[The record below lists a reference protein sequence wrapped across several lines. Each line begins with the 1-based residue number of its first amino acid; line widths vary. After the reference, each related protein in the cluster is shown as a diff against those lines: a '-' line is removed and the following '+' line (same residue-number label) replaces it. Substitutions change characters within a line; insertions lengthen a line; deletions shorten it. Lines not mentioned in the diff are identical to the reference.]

1 MRLCFYN
8 PHLIDILGESLFAF
22 FFSWGNPAKRNRR
35 LGFMLQML
43 RQPECSMAILVDGT
57 VSSMPFRRLGR
68 LFDNPR
74 FIRAFSFFEI
84 YVWLII
90 NRINPFKQT
99 VIFSSDRLDPARDVL
114 FGFAF
119 LGKTFFDA
127 DLTRRS
133 FFSKF
138 TGRKLL
144 HATHFYEN
152 TELVA
157 ENVRRAGV
165 HVMVAEVDVLYSPY
179 FKKYFDFIDKVI
191 LLPFGLR
198 ERYVSTTP
206 FLSRKNKCV
215 ALGTLAFF
223 PDGHEPTAAHR
234 DFFGTNTLHPMRKE
248 IFDRIPE
255 LSHALDSL
263 IVTHKKKPQNR
274 KRGVLEILW
283 ANINPATKEYHKFD
297 IVGTYNAYRMFV
309 SPEETIGQPSINAIE
324 GMACGCAYVGT
335 ESPMYVDMG
344 LVQGIHYVP
353 YDGTAAGLARA
364 VAEYQSRPEE
374 LARIAEAGRRF
385 VVDYFRPE
393 RVIRTFV
400 KTLKSL

>member
-35 LGFMLQML
+35 LGFMLGML
-43 RQPECSMAILVDGT
+43 RRPECRAAIVVDGT

-68 LFDNPR
+68 LFDNAR

-84 YVWLII
+84 YAWCLV
-90 NRINPFKQT
+90 NRINPFRQT
-99 VIFSSDRLDPARDVL
+99 VIFSLDGLDPARDVL

-127 DLTRRS
+127 DLTDRS
-133 FFSKF
+133 LFKRFQGK
-138 TGRKLL
+138 KIL

-152 TELVA
+152 TGLVA

-165 HVMVAEVDVLYSPY
+165 RTMVAEVDVMRSPY
-179 FKKYFDFIDKVI
+179 FRKHFGFVDSVV

-198 ERYVSTTP
+198 SRYVGRTD

-223 PDGHEPTAAHR
+223 PDGHEPTASHR
-234 DFFGTNTLHPMRKE
+234 EFFGTNTLHPMRKE
-248 IFDRIPE
+248 IFDRMPE
-255 LSHALDSL
+255 LGHVLDSF
-263 IVTHKKKPQNR
+263 IMTHKKKPQAG
-274 KRGVLEILW
+274 KRGIFEILW

-297 IVGTYNAYRMFV
+297 IVETYNRYRMFV

-324 GMACGCAYVGT
+324 GMACGCAYVGR
-335 ESPMYVDMG
+335 ESPMYGDMG
-344 LVQGIHYVP
+344 FIKGVHYVP
-353 YDGTAAGLARA
+353 YDGTLEGFART
-364 VAEYQSRPEE
+364 VADYQLRPRE
-374 LARIAEAGRRF
+374 LAVIAEAGRRF
-385 VVDYFRPE
+385 AVDRFRPE
-393 RVIRTFV
+393 RVIREFV
-400 KTLKSL
+400 KSLESL

>member
-35 LGFMLQML
+35 LEFMLQMF
-43 RQPECSMAILVDGT
+43 REPKYRAAIVVDGT
-57 VSSMPFRRLGR
+57 VSSIPFRRFGR
-68 LFDNPR
+68 LFDNTR

-84 YVWLII
+84 YAWCLV
-90 NRINPFKQT
+90 NRLNPFRQT
-99 VIFSSDRLDPARDVL
+99 IIFSLGGLNPAHDVL

-119 LGKTFFDA
+119 LGKTFFDEG
-127 DLTRRS
+127 LTARS
-133 FFSKF
+133 FFSGF
-138 TGRKLL
+138 AGRKLL

-165 HVMVAEVDVLYSPY
+165 RTMVAEVDIRQSPY
-179 FKKYFDFIDKVI
+179 FRKHFDFVESVL

-198 ERYVSTTP
+198 SRYASDTD

-223 PDGHEPTAAHR
+223 PDGHEPTASHR
-234 DFFGTNTLHPMRKE
+234 EFFGTNTLHPLRKE
-248 IFDRIPE
+248 IFDRMPE
-255 LSHALDSL
+255 LGHVLDSL

-283 ANINPATKEYHKFD
+283 ANMNPATKEYHKFD
-297 IVGTYNAYRMFV
+297 IVSTYNSYRIFI

-324 GMACGCAYVGT
+324 GMACGCAYVGIDNA
-335 ESPMYVDMG
+335 MYADMG
-344 LVQGIHYVP
+344 FVKGVHYVP
-353 YDGTAAGLARA
+353 YDGTLEGFART
-364 VAEYQSRPEE
+364 VADYQDRPQE
-374 LARIAEAGRRF
+374 LAVIAEAGRRF
-385 VVDYFRPE
+385 VIDRFRPE
-393 RVIRTFV
+393 RVIREFV
-400 KTLKSL
+400 KSLESP